1 MYVYTQRL
9 MRMFKESLSIIAVN
23 WKQQKWTSA
32 VIYHVMEDSKVRK
45 SELLISA
52 TTLINLR
59 STVVSEKNQ
68 EPCPQKGRYKR
79 VHTV

>member
-32 VIYHVMEDSKVRK
+32 GKQ
-45 SELLISA
+45 
-52 TTLINLR
+52 INKL
-59 STVVSEKNQ
+59 
-68 EPCPQKGRYKR
+68 
-79 VHTV
+79 